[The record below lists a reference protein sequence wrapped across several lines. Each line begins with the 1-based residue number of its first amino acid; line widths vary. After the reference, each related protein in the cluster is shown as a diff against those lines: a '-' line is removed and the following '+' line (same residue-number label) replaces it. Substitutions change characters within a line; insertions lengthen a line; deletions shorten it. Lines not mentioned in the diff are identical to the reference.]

1 MNVNGIAKV
10 IEKSGELPKIPAAD
24 VIVYAEKGCEA
35 EAFKEAGKLRAQ
47 GLIVENALFDDLTS
61 VREYAMERRI
71 AKVVVV
77 DGSREEE

>member
-24 VIVYAEKGCEA
+24 VIVYAEKGGEA